1 MNPIELEDRIRQI
14 AESAGFHLLKARW
27 TPMRGRQ
34 QLNVVADAEDH
45 NITIDECAHL
55 SRMISDLLDSYPH
68 EFPDY
73 RLEVSSPGL
82 SHPLEEWQFR
92 KNVGRRVEIRWM
104 EDEVLRSYRGELISV
119 DLPEVTVE
127 GSQGQTRFNLERV
140 KQVNVLPEIGRH

>member
-1 MNPIELEDRIRQI
+1 MNPIELEDKIQQI
-14 AESAGFHLLKARW
+14 VESAGFHLLKARW

-68 EFPDY
+68 QFPDY

-92 KNVGRRVEIRWM
+92 KNVGRSVEIRWM
-104 EDEVLRSYRGELISV
+104 ENEVFKSYRGKLISV
-119 DLPEVTVE
+119 DFPEITVE
-127 GSQGQTRFNLERV
+127 SSEGLIRFNVERI
-140 KQVNVLPEIGRH
+140 KQVNVLPGI